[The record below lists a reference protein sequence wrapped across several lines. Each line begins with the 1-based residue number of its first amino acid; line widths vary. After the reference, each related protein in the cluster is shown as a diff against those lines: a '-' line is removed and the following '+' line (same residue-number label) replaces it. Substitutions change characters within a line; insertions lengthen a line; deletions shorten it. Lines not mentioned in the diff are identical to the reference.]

1 MSSQKR
7 SCLESRRLFKWL
19 GIGAIAWTA
28 FSQPAQADCI
38 LFSEPQRFN
47 TQTSDNI
54 IVIGH
59 QSERPY
65 RVVVMDG
72 SEAMLDRIRTCV
84 LAAYSTRSRI
94 GSYIQIASFS
104 NRQDAETIRRILRSH
119 GYPTR
124 VVYSR

>member
-1 MSSQKR
+1 MEGKR
-7 SCLESRRLFKWL
+7 LLRWL
-19 GIGAIAWTA
+19 GISAIAWAA
-28 FSQPAQADCI
+28 FSRPARAECV

-47 TQTSDNI
+47 TQTADGV

-59 QSERPY
+59 QSGRPY

-72 SEAMLDRIRTCV
+72 SAATLGRIRTCV
-84 LAAYSTRSRI
+84 LDAYSTRSRI

-119 GYPTR
+119 GYPAR
-124 VVYSR
+124 VVYSH